1 MVVGAGSGLDLDSK
15 FAKQDW
21 TQTQEN
27 QSPNT
32 SGKHACGTGNTH
44 SKFAIE
50 CVFPKKYF
58 ENE

>member
-1 MVVGAGSGLDLDSK
+1 M
-15 FAKQDW
+15 
-21 TQTQEN
+21 
-27 QSPNT
+27 
-32 SGKHACGTGNTH
+32 GKYACGTGNTH

>member
-1 MVVGAGSGLDLDSK
+1 M
-15 FAKQDW
+15 
-21 TQTQEN
+21 
-27 QSPNT
+27 
-32 SGKHACGTGNTH
+32 GKHASGTGNTH